1 MSVYLLVAIVKKRF
15 ASLYEM
21 PQKLNLATFEK
32 PSLNTLLST
41 VGADVRTLPI
51 ADIDQLDRNH
61 TLSSKD
67 IGD

>member
-1 MSVYLLVAIVKKRF
+1 LLVAIVKKRF

-41 VGADVRTLPI
+41 VAPMSGHYRLRI
-51 ADIDQLDRNH
+51 
-61 TLSSKD
+61 
-67 IGD
+67 